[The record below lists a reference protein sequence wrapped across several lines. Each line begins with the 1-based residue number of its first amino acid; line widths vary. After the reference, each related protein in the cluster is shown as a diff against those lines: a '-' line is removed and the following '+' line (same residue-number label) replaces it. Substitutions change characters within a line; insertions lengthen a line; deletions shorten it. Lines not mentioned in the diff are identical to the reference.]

1 MLHHERCYLTIEAVK
16 EQHIA
21 LANLVEHGDEIAFSV
36 SGTLGCFESTDIRDV
51 AAIANGV
58 VVDVVSYILYQTVV
72 ADSDIAQ
79 CSIVDARM
87 LIEILRHFDAG
98 LENAQRNLAIEHHTA
113 QKRWLK
119 VIVDL
124 YVAPVLSPTA
134 MVFKDRNLCI

>member
-1 MLHHERCYLTIEAVK
+1 MVGQCHSDVFAYHPPQAVLQLFVVGMLHHEGSSLTIEAVK
-16 EQHIA
+16 EQHIT
-21 LANLVEHGDEIAFSV
+21 LADLVEHGDEIAFAI

-79 CSIVDARM
+79 CGIEDARM

-98 LENAQRNLAIEHHTA
+98 LEDA
-113 QKRWLK
+113 
-119 VIVDL
+119 
-124 YVAPVLSPTA
+124 
-134 MVFKDRNLCI
+134 